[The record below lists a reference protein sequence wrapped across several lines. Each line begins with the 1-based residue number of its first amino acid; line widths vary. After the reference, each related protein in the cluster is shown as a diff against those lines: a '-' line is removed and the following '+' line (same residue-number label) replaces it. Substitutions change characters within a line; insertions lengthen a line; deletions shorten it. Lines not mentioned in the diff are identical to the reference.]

1 MAAPSRS
8 SCRFAGTGPRRLA
21 RCVGSSRWPK
31 AGNGRSPMK
40 KPRRSGAGAR
50 STHLLDTSTLLWALG
65 SPERL
70 SARAR
75 HLVDAGENIISVASY
90 WEVVI
95 KTHKGLLTIADLPT
109 WWRRATELTAAH
121 VLPIRASHVTALAA
135 LPMLHKD
142 RCMRNRLT
150 DAFIAIVLGA
160 AATVALAAQQPARQ
174 GGAAAPQPGAPTAR
188 TGRG

>member
-1 MAAPSRS
+1 
-8 SCRFAGTGPRRLA
+8 
-21 RCVGSSRWPK
+21 
-31 AGNGRSPMK
+31 MK
-40 KPRRSGAGAR
+40 KPKRSGAGAR

-95 KTHKGLLTIADLPT
+95 KAQKGLLTIADLAS
-109 WWRRATELTAAH
+109 WWRRATELLAAR
-121 VLPIRASHVTALAA
+121 VLPIRPSHVTALAA

-142 RCMRNRLT
+142 PFDRIL
-150 DAFIAIVLGA
+150 IAQAIAEGLDFVTNDEPISEYSVR
-160 AATVALAAQQPARQ
+160 TVW
-174 GGAAAPQPGAPTAR
+174 
-188 TGRG
+188 